1 MTVDTLTYSSAAS
14 VPAAAAGRAVR
25 RLAVRQVRRG
35 ALIVAVICAGMS
47 AIVVTQ
53 YQTTFQGTID
63 ESGLRALAEN
73 PAIRVLFGPAVG
85 LDDAGGFTVWRTG
98 TPLLVLTS
106 VWILLTAIRITRGEE
121 DAGRWDLLL
130 AGRLRTVDVVL
141 RCLAAVTASALFI
154 SVAVGASLLAAGTDA
169 TGAIIYAAAI
179 LGVSLTFA
187 TAGVLAAQMMPTRSA
202 AVGLTVAV
210 LGVGLLLRMLADGVP
225 QLAWSA
231 WATPF
236 GLAVRAAPYAD
247 NRVGPLLVLAGFPI
261 VLAVGALAAA
271 RRRDLGSGLVPVAT
285 SRSPRTWLLGSI
297 GGFAVRRAMQP
308 TIGWA
313 TGIAAYFL
321 LVGALIASILEFFDA
336 NPRFAQLAATAGFAG
351 LNSADGFAAALFSL
365 LAIPTGLYAATRL
378 AEMVADERARRWT
391 PLFAA
396 PVSRNRL
403 ATTEIAVTTVGVV
416 VLHVV
421 AGLAMWMGATITGA
435 PFGIGAALAGALN
448 TAPIAW
454 LALGAAVFAVGALP
468 SVVGPIGALPV
479 VGGFLLNVVT
489 QGTWAPTW
497 LVNLSPFTHVAA
509 VPRTPPNWSGVVAL
523 AVIGAILIA
532 IGVAGYSRR
541 DLIT

>member
-1 MTVDTLTYSSAAS
+1 MTADTLTYSSAAS
-14 VPAAAAGRAVR
+14 VPATAAGRAVR

-35 ALIVAVICAGMS
+35 ALIVAVVCAGMS

-63 ESGLRALAEN
+63 ESGLLALAEN
-73 PAIRVLFGPAVG
+73 PAIRVLFGPAVA

-106 VWILLTAIRITRGEE
+106 VWILLTATRITRGEE

-141 RCLAAVTASALFI
+141 RCLAVIAASALFI

-202 AVGLTVAV
+202 AVGLTVGV

-261 VLAVGALAAA
+261 VLAVCALAAA

-297 GGFAVRRAMQP
+297 GGFAVRRAMRP

-336 NPRFAQLAATAGFAG
+336 NPRFAELAATAGFAG

-365 LAIPTGLYAATRL
+365 LAIPTGLYATTRL
-378 AEMVADERARRWT
+378 ATMVADEGARRWT

-403 ATTEIAVTTVGVV
+403 AYTEIAVTTVGVV

-454 LALGAAVFAVGALP
+454 LALGAAALALGALP

-479 VGGFLLNVVT
+479 VGGFLLNVIT
-489 QGTWAPTW
+489 QGTWAPNW
-497 LVNLSPFTHVAA
+497 LVNLSPFNHVAA
-509 VPRTPPNWSGVVAL
+509 VPRTPPIWSGVVAL

-532 IGVAGYSRR
+532 MGVAGYSRR